1 MYTFGVILII
11 YGMLCLLLI
20 LMKPPILY
28 NNIKVKTMIKMMGKK
43 GFDIFFIVWT
53 IIVLG
58 GGILIVT
65 LIEK

>member
-1 MYTFGVILII
+1 MYTFGIILII

-53 IIVLG
+53 IVVLG
-58 GGILIVT
+58 GGILIVN